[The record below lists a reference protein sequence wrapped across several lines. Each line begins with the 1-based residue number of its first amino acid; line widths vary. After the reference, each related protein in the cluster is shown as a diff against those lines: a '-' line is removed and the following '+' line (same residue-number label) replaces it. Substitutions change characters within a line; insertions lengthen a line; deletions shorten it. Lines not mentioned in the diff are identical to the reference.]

1 MFVLQMLNSE
11 FTELGTKQPQI
22 TMAVMESLLKAH
34 NANYFS
40 SLR

>member
-11 FTELGTKQPQI
+11 FIDLGTKQPQVI
-22 TMAVMESLLKAH
+22 VAVMESLLKPP